1 MGNNDDMMML
11 SDADR
16 EQYQTLMRQE
26 ENGTITD
33 VGIRQLQELR
43 DRMGQQ

>member
-1 MGNNDDMMML
+1 MANSDNMML

-16 EQYQTLMRQE
+16 EQFEILSRQE

-33 VGIRQLQELR
+33 VGMTQLQELR
-43 DRMGQQ
+43 DRMGMR

>member
-1 MGNNDDMMML
+1 MADMMKDNNM

-16 EQYQTLMRQE
+16 EQYEILQRQE

-33 VGIRQLQELR
+33 VGMTQLQELR
-43 DRMGQQ
+43 DRMGQ